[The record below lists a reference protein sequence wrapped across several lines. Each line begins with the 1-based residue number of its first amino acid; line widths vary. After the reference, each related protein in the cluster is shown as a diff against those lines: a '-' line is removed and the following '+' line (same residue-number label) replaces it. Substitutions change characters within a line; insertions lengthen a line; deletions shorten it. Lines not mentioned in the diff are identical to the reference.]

1 VSLVLKRKKV
11 KMMKE
16 KAEEVD
22 VDLKS
27 NSSKVPE
34 PVQEENPNQG
44 FMYYIVSFSNQIFL

>member
-1 VSLVLKRKKV
+1 
-11 KMMKE
+11 MKE
-16 KAEEVD
+16 KEEEVD

-44 FMYYIVSFSNQIFL
+44 FMYYIVSFSNQIFYKVLFG

>member
-1 VSLVLKRKKV
+1 
-11 KMMKE
+11 MMKE

-44 FMYYIVSFSNQIFL
+44 FMYYIVSPSKKFFYKVLFG